1 MIDHPVPAGHP
12 SCPGREFGCASA
24 KQFLKNTKIKTS
36 CMIKRSALRRLLNNA
51 PSFHSGPSFNLGSI
65 HHDHADL
72 IAEVLQAQGVQFF
85 PVRRPYFADGCKR
98 CGLRVIETRPRLSSP
113 LTPWPGVTITITA
126 VKNAQMV
133 PSPVVLIGGAA
144 PTALKGRGALQD
156 LDPLSLFKS
165 MVKWSEAVRRVKDL
179 GDRDGVPQSPSRLF
193 SGFRSSKNFEPV
205 KKTPRKC
212 RTRHFRGVLR
222 GGPRGT

>member
-1 MIDHPVPAGHP
+1 
-12 SCPGREFGCASA
+12 
-24 KQFLKNTKIKTS
+24 
-36 CMIKRSALRRLLNNA
+36 MIKRSALRRLLNNA

-98 CGLRVIETRPRLSSP
+98 RGLRVIDTRPRLSSP
-113 LTPWPGVTITITA
+113 PTPWPGVTNTITA
-126 VKNAQMV
+126 VKKAQMAQSSV
-133 PSPVVLIGGAA
+133 GLIGGAA
-144 PTALKGRGALQD
+144 PTALKGRGTLQD

-179 GDRDGVPQSPSRLF
+179 APVIETAFLKAPAGFFLDFDLRRISNRSKKRLENAGRDISEAF
-193 SGFRSSKNFEPV
+193 SVVGPEGLEPP
-205 KKTPRKC
+205 TN
-212 RTRHFRGVLR
+212 GL
-222 GGPRGT
+222 